1 MFALDAIFGHSP
13 GHNTALNKNIY
24 IKIHRACLV
33 RRRTSNVAH
42 KSLCAKNRIHPES
55 AAAEPTRHHQSCFY
69 ILVFALG
76 NHYLCDVR
84 NVLLRCSVG
93 ATRSQSAAKT
103 VFRFGNIYGARMGCH
118 CHILVY
124 IANLASGKLYL
135 HVLFIWALLLILM
148 LPARLAINRI
158 GIVSGAPR
166 RNKCWCQLD
175 TLW

>member
-55 AAAEPTRHHQSCFY
+55 AAAEPTRQHQSCFY

-93 ATRSQSAAKT
+93 ATRSQSAANT
-103 VFRFGNIYGARMGCH
+103 VPFWEYIWSADGLPLPYTRIYSELGLWETISTCIVYLGAVAYSDVACAPCNQSNRH
-118 CHILVY
+118 CL
-124 IANLASGKLYL
+124 
-135 HVLFIWALLLILM
+135 
-148 LPARLAINRI
+148 
-158 GIVSGAPR
+158 R
-166 RNKCWCQLD
+166 RTKAK
-175 TLW
+175 